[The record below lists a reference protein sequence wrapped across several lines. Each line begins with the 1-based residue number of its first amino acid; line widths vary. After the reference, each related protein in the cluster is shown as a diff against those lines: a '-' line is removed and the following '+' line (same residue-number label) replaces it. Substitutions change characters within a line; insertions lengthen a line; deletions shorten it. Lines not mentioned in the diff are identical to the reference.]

1 MNRTVPCLFK
11 LLFFYV
17 IKIILFYK
25 NRPANQFLI
34 RFFSELYSANFKPV
48 IMNKIVFLLAAL
60 LVSVIVSAQTPD
72 FSGSWTLNK
81 ANSKLN
87 DQFSMAPKD
96 IIVAHAGN
104 DFDIEKHSSFQGND
118 FTIKDKF
125 TLDGKE
131 CINPGW
137 QDSQKKSTAVWS
149 DDKLS
154 LKITTKF
161 PMGDNGEM
169 TINELYKMNG
179 SNLVVET
186 TASSSFGDVA
196 ETLVFDKQ

>member
-1 MNRTVPCLFK
+1 MNR
-11 LLFFYV
+11 
-17 IKIILFYK
+17 II
-25 NRPANQFLI
+25 FLI
-34 RFFSELYSANFKPV
+34 
-48 IMNKIVFLLAAL
+48 AAL
-60 LVSVIVSAQTPD
+60 LVSVLVSAQGID

-81 ANSKLN
+81 TNSKLN

-96 IIVAHAGN
+96 IIVLHAGN
-104 DFDIEKHSSFQGND
+104 DFHIEKHSSFQGND
-118 FTIKDKF
+118 FTIMDKL

-154 LKITTKF
+154 LKITTKL

-169 TINELYKMNG
+169 TIIEIYRMDG

-186 TASSSFGDVA
+186 SASSSFGDVA

>member
-1 MNRTVPCLFK
+1 MNR
-11 LLFFYV
+11 
-17 IKIILFYK
+17 IL
-25 NRPANQFLI
+25 
-34 RFFSELYSANFKPV
+34 
-48 IMNKIVFLLAAL
+48 FLLASL

-72 FSGSWTLNK
+72 FSGTWTLNK
-81 ANSKLN
+81 TNSKLN

-96 IIVAHAGN
+96 MIVIQTAN
-104 DFDIEKHSSFQGND
+104 DLDTEKHSSFQGND

-131 CINPGW
+131 CVNPGW

-149 DDKLS
+149 DDKAS

-169 TINELYKMNG
+169 TIIEVYQLKENH
-179 SNLVVET
+179 LVIESS
-186 TASSSFGDVA
+186 ASSSFGDVA

>member
-1 MNRTVPCLFK
+1 MSR
-11 LLFFYV
+11 
-17 IKIILFYK
+17 II
-25 NRPANQFLI
+25 FLI
-34 RFFSELYSANFKPV
+34 AT
-48 IMNKIVFLLAAL
+48 L
-60 LVSVIVSAQTPD
+60 LVSVLVSAQGID
-72 FSGSWTLNK
+72 FSGNWKLNK
-81 ANSKLN
+81 TTSKLN

-96 IIVAHAGN
+96 IIVLQAGN

-149 DDKLS
+149 DDKLT

-161 PMGDNGEM
+161 PMGDSGEM
-169 TINELYKMNG
+169 TIIEIYKMDS

-186 TASSSFGDVA
+186 SASSSFGDVA